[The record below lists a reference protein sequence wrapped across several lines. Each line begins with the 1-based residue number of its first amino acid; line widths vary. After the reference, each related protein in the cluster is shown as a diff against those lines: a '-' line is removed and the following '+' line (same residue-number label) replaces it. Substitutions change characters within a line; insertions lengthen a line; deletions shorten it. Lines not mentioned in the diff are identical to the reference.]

1 MKKLKDMAIIPLM
14 PGFSAMGF
22 ADLAGTAS
30 NDVKACLPLSDTR
43 ANILPSPV
51 LSLFS
56 IFSVPIG
63 KLMNTLHKIH
73 AYAV

>member
-1 MKKLKDMAIIPLM
+1 MKKLKDMAIVPLM
-14 PGFSAMGF
+14 SGFSVMGF
-22 ADLAGTAS
+22 AGLAGTAS
-30 NDVKACLPLSDTR
+30 NDVKAGLPLSDTR
-43 ANILPSPV
+43 ANIPPSPV

-56 IFSVPIG
+56 IFSLPTG

>member
-1 MKKLKDMAIIPLM
+1 MKKLKDMAIVPLIPD
-14 PGFSAMGF
+14 FSVMGF
-22 ADLAGTAS
+22 AGLAETAS

-43 ANILPSPV
+43 ANILPSLV

-56 IFSVPIG
+56 IFSVSAG

>member
-1 MKKLKDMAIIPLM
+1 MKKLKDMAIVPLM

-22 ADLAGTAS
+22 AGLARTAS

-43 ANILPSPV
+43 AKIPPSPV
-51 LSLFS
+51 LSRFS
-56 IFSVPIG
+56 IFSVPTG

>member
-22 ADLAGTAS
+22 AGLAGTAS

-43 ANILPSPV
+43 ANILPSLV

-56 IFSVPIG
+56 IFSVSTG

>member
-1 MKKLKDMAIIPLM
+1 MKKLKDMAIVPLI
-14 PGFSAMGF
+14 PGFSVMGF
-22 ADLAGTAS
+22 AGLAETAS
-30 NDVKACLPLSDTR
+30 NDVKAGLPFSDTR

-51 LSLFS
+51 LSRFS
-56 IFSVPIG
+56 IFSVSTG

>member
-1 MKKLKDMAIIPLM
+1 MKKLKDMAIVPLM

-22 ADLAGTAS
+22 AGLAGTAS
-30 NDVKACLPLSDTR
+30 NDVKASLPLSDTR
-43 ANILPSPV
+43 ANILPSLV

-56 IFSVPIG
+56 IFSVSTG

>member
-1 MKKLKDMAIIPLM
+1 MKKLKDMAIVPLIPDFSVM
-14 PGFSAMGF
+14 GFSG
-22 ADLAGTAS
+22 LAGTAS

-51 LSLFS
+51 LSLCS
-56 IFSVPIG
+56 IFSVSTG

>member
-1 MKKLKDMAIIPLM
+1 MKKLKDMAIVPLM
-14 PGFSAMGF
+14 PGFSVMGF
-22 ADLAGTAS
+22 AGLAETAS
-30 NDVKACLPLSDTR
+30 NDVKTCLPLSDTR
-43 ANILPSPV
+43 ANFLQSPV

-56 IFSVPIG
+56 IFSVPTG

>member
-1 MKKLKDMAIIPLM
+1 MKKLKDMAIVPLM
-14 PGFSAMGF
+14 SGFSVMGF
-22 ADLAGTAS
+22 AGLAGTAS
-30 NDVKACLPLSDTR
+30 NDVKASLPFSDTR

-56 IFSVPIG
+56 IFSVSTG

>member
-1 MKKLKDMAIIPLM
+1 MKKLKDMAIIPPM
-14 PGFSAMGF
+14 SGFSAMGF

-43 ANILPSPV
+43 ANILPSLV

-56 IFSVPIG
+56 IFSVSTG

>member
-1 MKKLKDMAIIPLM
+1 MKKVKDMAIIPLM

-22 ADLAGTAS
+22 AGLAGTAS
-30 NDVKACLPLSDTR
+30 NDVKAGLPFSDTR

-51 LSLFS
+51 LSGFP
-56 IFSVPIG
+56 IFSVSTG

>member
-30 NDVKACLPLSDTR
+30 NDVKASLPLSDTR
-43 ANILPSPV
+43 ANIPPSPV

-56 IFSVPIG
+56 IFSLPTG

>member
-14 PGFSAMGF
+14 PGFSAIGF

-43 ANILPSPV
+43 ANILPSLV

-56 IFSVPIG
+56 IFSVSTG

>member
-14 PGFSAMGF
+14 PGFSVMGF
-22 ADLAGTAS
+22 AGLAGTAS

-51 LSLFS
+51 LSGVS
-56 IFSVPIG
+56 TFSVPTG

>member
-30 NDVKACLPLSDTR
+30 NDVKASLPFSDTR

-51 LSLFS
+51 LSGVS
-56 IFSVPIG
+56 IFSVPTG

>member
-22 ADLAGTAS
+22 AGLAGTAS
-30 NDVKACLPLSDTR
+30 NDVKAGLPFSDTR

-51 LSLFS
+51 LSGFP
-56 IFSVPIG
+56 IFSVSTG
-63 KLMNTLHKIH
+63 KLMNTLHKTH

>member
-1 MKKLKDMAIIPLM
+1 MKKLKDMAIVPLIPD
-14 PGFSAMGF
+14 FSAMGF
-22 ADLAGTAS
+22 AGLAETAS

-43 ANILPSPV
+43 ANILPSLV
-51 LSLFS
+51 LSGFP
-56 IFSVPIG
+56 IFSVSTG

>member
-1 MKKLKDMAIIPLM
+1 MKKLKDMAIVPLI

-22 ADLAGTAS
+22 AGLAGTAS

-43 ANILPSPV
+43 TNFLPSPV

-56 IFSVPIG
+56 IFSVPTG

>member
-1 MKKLKDMAIIPLM
+1 MKKLKDMAIVPLM
-14 PGFSAMGF
+14 SGFSVMGF
-22 ADLAGTAS
+22 SGLAGTAS

-43 ANILPSPV
+43 ANILPSLV

-56 IFSVPIG
+56 IFSVSTG

>member
-1 MKKLKDMAIIPLM
+1 MKKLKDMAIVPLI

-22 ADLAGTAS
+22 AGLAGTAP
-30 NDVKACLPLSDTR
+30 NDAKACLPLSDTH
-43 ANILPSPV
+43 ANIPPSPV

-56 IFSVPIG
+56 IFSVPTG

>member
-1 MKKLKDMAIIPLM
+1 MKKLKDMAIIPFM
-14 PGFSAMGF
+14 PGFSVMGF
-22 ADLAGTAS
+22 AGLAGTAS
-30 NDVKACLPLSDTR
+30 NDVKACFPLSDTH
-43 ANILPSPV
+43 ANIPPSPV

-56 IFSVPIG
+56 IFSVSAG